1 MKFLHP
7 TMGKAEGIAA
17 LAIFFT
23 AIIVTLVCIG
33 KITSAEFVSC
43 FQFLV
48 TTFFGGAAL
57 AAFRDS
63 FGGRNGQ

>member
-1 MKFLHP
+1 MNILHP
-7 TMGKAEGIAA
+7 NLGKAPGIAA

-23 AIIVTLVCIG
+23 AIITALTWFT
-33 KITSAEFVSC
+33 KITSGEFVAC
-43 FQFLV
+43 FLFLV

-63 FGGRNGQ
+63 FGSGNKP